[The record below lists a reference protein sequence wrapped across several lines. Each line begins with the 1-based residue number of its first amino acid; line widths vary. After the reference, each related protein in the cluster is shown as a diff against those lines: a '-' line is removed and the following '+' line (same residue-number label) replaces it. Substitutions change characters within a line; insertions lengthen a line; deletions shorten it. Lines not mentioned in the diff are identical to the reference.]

1 MAYNKKKRF
10 RVWKKKERGN
20 MGIWNDLMVVAGSVL
35 TLFLMMAVG
44 FVLTKKR
51 MLGTQT
57 LSQMSQL
64 LLKVVAPCVV
74 ISSLQV
80 DFSAGLLKTM
90 AVALAVIAATYVL
103 YGILVHLLFKKQQE
117 ATRASLRFGTMFGNI
132 GFMGLPLIQSVL
144 GQEATIFCVMSLA
157 IFNVSNWTY
166 GVALMGDRISVKK
179 AVLNPGV
186 LSLAAGVL
194 LFVLQIRLPAPV
206 LSAVEYMGS
215 LNTPLAMVV
224 IGGQMA
230 GADLLAT
237 FREKRLYGAA
247 LVKLVLMPLLTLAAL
262 LPFHLDRLMFLTIV
276 ILSGCPTAGATSMFA
291 QMFGKDTA
299 TAARMVTLST
309 LLSILT
315 LPLVALAARQF
326 GG

>member
-1 MAYNKKKRF
+1 MAILN
-10 RVWKKKERGN
+10 
-20 MGIWNDLMVVAGSVL
+20 ILNDLIVVAGSVL

-44 FVLTKKR
+44 FVLTKKNLLETR
-51 MLGTQT
+51 T
-57 LSQMSQL
+57 LSQLSQI

-74 ISSLQV
+74 VSSLQV
-80 DFSAGLLKTM
+80 DFSAQLLKTM
-90 AVALAVIAATYVL
+90 ALALAVLAVTYVL
-103 YGILVHLLFKKQQE
+103 YGVLVYLLFRKQPE
-117 ATRASLRFGTMFGNI
+117 TTRASLRFGTMFGNI

-166 GVALMGDRISVKK
+166 GVALMGERVSVKK

-186 LSLAAGVL
+186 LSLTAAVI
-194 LFVLQIRLPAPV
+194 LFVLGIRLPAPV

-237 FREKRLYGAA
+237 FKEKRLYGAA
-247 LVKLVLMPLLTLAAL
+247 LVKLVLMPLLTLAVL
-262 LPFHLDRLMFLTIV
+262 LPFRLDRLMFLTIV

-299 TAARMVTLST
+299 TAARLVTLST

-315 LPLVALAARQF
+315 LPLVALVARQL